1 MPIDWLVLGAALLSG
16 LLGGA
21 HCAAMCGGIATG
33 FSAVSARGAR
43 SPSVAS
49 RDTGGSLRAGWLPAV
64 EANLGRV
71 GGYVVAGAIAGGIGD
86 GIVRIARMDWL
97 LLGLRMLVGMVLI
110 VVALRLL
117 DRGGRLA
124 FLSPNGAG
132 FWRLLRPLQHRLLPA
147 DTHIKRIGLG
157 MLWGWLPCG
166 LSGTLLAAAWLQASA
181 VNGALTMAAFGLG
194 TLPVMLPLT
203 WSGVRLGRWLQQ
215 PARRAFVA
223 SIVLLA
229 GLVTVIGPWLM
240 KIPQMHGVLIT
251 LGCQSLLT

>member
-1 MPIDWLVLGAALLSG
+1 MPIDWLILGAALLSG

-33 FSAVSARGAR
+33 FSAMSA
-43 SPSVAS
+43 PSVRTPHAAS
-49 RDTGGSLRAGWLPAV
+49 GVTSASLRGGWLPAV

-71 GGYVVAGAIAGGIGD
+71 GGYVAAGAVAGGIGD

-97 LLGLRMLVGMVLI
+97 LLGLRMLAGMVLI

-124 FLSPNGAG
+124 FLSPSGAG
-132 FWRLLRPLQHRLLPA
+132 IWRRLRPLQHRLLPA

-157 MLWGWLPCG
+157 VLWGWLPCG
-166 LSGTLLAAAWLQASA
+166 LSTTLLTAAWLQASA

-215 PARRAFVA
+215 PGRRVLVA

-229 GLVTVIGPWLM
+229 GIVTVIGPWLM
-240 KIPQMHGVLIT
+240 KISVMHSVLIT
-251 LGCQSLLT
+251 LGCQTLLT